1 MFNGIY
7 SGGKPYQITRQQE
20 SGNVSRTGIPQKTDT
35 GKKTDV
41 VPKHAEE
48 KIHAK
53 VTEWKPVPA
62 SSPLIPTQKAGYGT
76 VIGDVELSDK
86 AKEYYSKLKNKF
98 HGMDFILVGKEEKG
112 AVARNAAAYGNANKP
127 VVLIDEDKLERMAT
141 DDSFRKKYEGIIAM
155 SQTKLQEAQNS
166 LFSSGASVRNFGMSV
181 DADGKTSFFAVIE
194 KSANLQKEALEK
206 RLAKKKAEKAGE
218 KKLEEK
224 QERKERLERLR
235 DKNKTENAD
244 DETASEESEPE
255 YLKIRAASFE
265 DLVSRIYAY
274 AYQTAEKSL
283 DAQEQQI
290 GQNIDFRG

>member
-1 MFNGIY
+1 
-7 SGGKPYQITRQQE
+7 
-20 SGNVSRTGIPQKTDT
+20 
-35 GKKTDV
+35 
-41 VPKHAEE
+41 
-48 KIHAK
+48 
-53 VTEWKPVPA
+53 
-62 SSPLIPTQKAGYGT
+62 
-76 VIGDVELSDK
+76 
-86 AKEYYSKLKNKF
+86 
-98 HGMDFILVGKEEKG
+98 
-112 AVARNAAAYGNANKP
+112 
-127 VVLIDEDKLERMAT
+127 
-141 DDSFRKKYEGIIAM
+141 
-155 SQTKLQEAQNS
+155 
-166 LFSSGASVRNFGMSV
+166 MSV

-206 RLAKKKAEKAGE
+206 RLAKKKAEKAGK

-255 YLKIRAASFE
+255 YLKIRVASFE
-265 DLVSRIYAY
+265 DLVGRIYAY